1 MRAYRQITIYC
12 CKASLLLLLLVATSC
27 ATYNSQIAVESDLYN
42 GNFDKVAKDMD
53 SNSFLKKD
61 KNRLLY
67 LMEKG
72 KVEHLRGNY
81 EASNNLLEQAY
92 IMVDDKIKTS
102 TGQYVVAKFTNP
114 NAEPY
119 KGEDFEK
126 VIIHY
131 YKALNYF
138 MLGRPAEALVE
149 AKRINI
155 KLYELN
161 EKYTANKNKYSEDAF
176 SQVLQ
181 GIIYESTGDVNN
193 AFIAYRNAEEI
204 YTKNG
209 NEYFGVKFP
218 QQLKDDL
225 LRTSFALSFR
235 EEFEGYKKK
244 FGMPKDFKPNPPA
257 LGEAIIFWENGLGP
271 AKDQLILTASGKYGA
286 FVGTY
291 TDEGQTR
298 EFLLPIPPGVDIGI
312 INAIAIPKYRKRD
325 SFYANAVL
333 EAGSR
338 EIPVETVEDFY
349 PIARQCL
356 QDRMLR
362 EVVDIVARFAVKKGT
377 SAGLGAIAENNLK
390 GDWGDLIRAAGDI
403 AGAATERADTR
414 NWQTLPNTI
423 GYARVPLT
431 QGENKITIKKYG
443 PQGVVDTDTIII
455 PFRRGLQIVNYYDLG
470 RTQVTPQATAAYVA
484 PAVKPADNL
493 SNNKL

>member
-1 MRAYRQITIYC
+1 MRAYRQTILHFG
-12 CKASLLLLLLVATSC
+12 KAVLLLLLLTATSC
-27 ATYNSQIAVESDLYN
+27 ATYNAQVAIESDLYN
-42 GNFDKVAKDMD
+42 GNFDKVAKDID
-53 SNSFLKKD
+53 GNSFLNKD

-67 LMEKG
+67 FMEKG
-72 KVEHLRGNY
+72 KVEYLRGNY

-102 TGQYVVAKFTNP
+102 TGQYVAAKFTNP

-126 VIIHY
+126 VTIHY

-138 MLGRPAEALVE
+138 MMGQAAEALVE

-161 EKYTANKNKYSEDAF
+161 EKYDANKNKYSEDAF

-181 GIIYESTGDVNN
+181 GIIYESTGDINN

-218 QQLKDDL
+218 QQLKNDL
-225 LRTSFALSFR
+225 LRTSFALGFR

-244 FGMPKDFKPNPPA
+244 FGMPNDYKPLPPA
-257 LGEAIIFWENGLGP
+257 PGEAIVFWENGLGP

-291 TDEGQTR
+291 TDEGQTH
-298 EFLLPIPPGVDIGI
+298 EFLLPIPAGVDIGV

-325 SFYANAVL
+325 SFYGNAVL
-333 EAGSR
+333 LKGNE
-338 EIPVETVEDFY
+338 EFPVETVQDFY

-362 EVVDIVARFAVKKGT
+362 EVVDIITRFAVKKGT
-377 SAGLGAIAENNLK
+377 AAGLGAIADNNLK
-390 GDWGDLIRAAGDI
+390 GDWGDLIKIAGDI
-403 AGAATERADTR
+403 ANASTEKADTR

-423 GYARVPLT
+423 GYARMPLT
-431 QGENKITIKKYG
+431 EGDNKITIKKYG
-443 PQGVVDTDTIII
+443 PQGIVDTDSIVI

-470 RTQVTPQATAAYVA
+470 RTQVLSA
-484 PAVKPADNL
+484 PATTTTMPEKQADNPT
-493 SNNKL
+493 NN